1 MMIADLI
8 RTVFAVVASVLAVAL
23 IAYKLYD
30 DHYCKR
36 QLVEGNLKDKQY
48 ASDVFKENVRSNTS
62 SINQYI
68 MLLLGV
74 IISGAAPGIADQIMK
89 MADYK
94 PASVQ
99 QIIDG
104 SGCENC

>member
-1 MMIADLI
+1 MIADLI
-8 RTVFAVVASVLAVAL
+8 KTVSAVAAIALAVEL
-23 IAYKLYD
+23 VAYKLYD

>member
-1 MMIADLI
+1 MMTADL
-8 RTVFAVVASVLAVAL
+8 TKTVLAVAAIVLIVAL